1 MTAKD
6 SPPRAEPSSRLGQ
19 LKPSSAPRGACP
31 KRLSLLLGCCALLLT
46 AGAQAIPTETELVFA
61 VPTNLSF
68 PLVEFDANVLTRG
81 IVKEVGE
88 AIAGKLHRRA
98 RFLALPAKRIAG
110 ALSSGQADGVC
121 YSAPEWMASGDFSW
135 SRPLL
140 ATARVVAGHA
150 QSRQLAGIA
159 ALDGELVG
167 TQLGYR
173 YAELDAA
180 LGPRFLR
187 SDAVND
193 ETLLGKL
200 AARRVNY
207 AVTDEISIARFNLR
221 HPGAQIRVV
230 LPLTQLMTRCA
241 FSKSSSVPLHE
252 LNQAIDALMSGGV
265 VERILE
271 NFAASGLVMA
281 GGMPAKK

>member
-1 MTAKD
+1 MKAKD

-19 LKPSSAPRGACP
+19 LKPRAMPQGAPS
-31 KRLSLLLGCCALLLT
+31 KRLSLLLGSLLALFS
-46 AGAQAIPTETELVFA
+46 ACAQANTAETELVFA

-68 PLVEFDANVLTRG
+68 PLVEFDAHGLTRG

-98 RFLALPAKRIAG
+98 RFVALPAKRIAG

-121 YSAPEWMASGDFSW
+121 YSAPEWLSAGDFSW

-140 ATARVVAGHA
+140 ATTRVVAGHA
-150 QSRQLAGIA
+150 ESRKLAGIT
-159 ALDGELVG
+159 ALEGELVG

-221 HPGAQIRVV
+221 HPAAQIRIV
-230 LPLTQLMTRCA
+230 LPLAQLMTRCA

-252 LNQAIDALMSGGV
+252 VNQAIDALMSGGV

-271 NFAASGLVMA
+271 SFAAAGLVMA
-281 GGMPAKK
+281 KK